1 VKLIQWIE
9 QAAHLLDTAGVSFG
23 HGTENAFDESV
34 WLTLWQL
41 GLALDTDLTEGA
53 ISERVLTPDEQQKL
67 QALFKRRIETR
78 KPSAYLTQEA
88 WLQGVP
94 FYVDERVIVP
104 RSLIAELLV
113 SGTIDPWLNENTHK
127 VLDLCTGNGSL
138 AILAAM
144 EFPDVMVCASDLSLE
159 ALEVAKINVDKHA
172 LASRI
177 QLFHSDGL
185 LAPALVAK
193 GPFDLILCNPPY
205 VNAQSMAGLP
215 AEFRA
220 EPAMALD
227 GNLAGGTDGMDFVRT
242 LLAQSPK
249 HLTEIG
255 ILVLE
260 IGHERAHFETAF
272 PALEGFWPPT
282 SAGDD
287 QVVVLTF
294 DALKKNS
301 L

>member
-1 VKLIQWIE
+1 MKLIEWIE
-9 QAAHLLDTAGVSFG
+9 HGAHLLDTAGVSFG

-34 WLTLWQL
+34 WLTFWQL
-41 GLALDTDLTEGA
+41 GLALETDL
-53 ISERVLTPDEQQKL
+53 SEDAVSGRVLTQQEHGQL
-67 QALFKRRIETR
+67 QALFNRRIETR
-78 KPSAYLTQEA
+78 KPAAYLTQEA

-94 FYVDERVIVP
+94 FYVDERVIIP

-113 SGTIDPWLNENTHK
+113 NGTIDPWLQESTHK

-144 EFPDVMVCASDLSLE
+144 AFPDVEVCASDLSLE
-159 ALEVAKINVDKHA
+159 ALDVARINLEKH
-172 LASRI
+172 
-177 QLFHSDGL
+177 QLEARVRLVHSDGL
-185 LAPALVAK
+185 LANELAAQ
-193 GPFDLILCNPPY
+193 GPFDLMVCNPPY
-205 VNAQSMAGLP
+205 VNARSMAALP
-215 AEFRA
+215 AEYRA

-227 GNLAGGTDGMDFVRT
+227 GNQRGGTDGMDFVRA
-242 LLAQSPK
+242 LLAQAPE

-272 PALEGFWPPT
+272 PALEGVWLPT
-282 SAGDD
+282 SAGAD

>member
-1 VKLIQWIE
+1 MKLIEWIE

-41 GLALDTDLTEGA
+41 GLALDTDLTQGIIA
-53 ISERVLTPDEQQKL
+53 ERVLTPDEHRAL

-113 SGTIDPWLNENTHK
+113 NGTIDPWLHENTHK

-144 EFPDVMVCASDLSLE
+144 EFPDIVVCASDLSLK
-159 ALEVAKINVDKHA
+159 ALEVAQINIDRHT
-172 LASRI
+172 LDSRI

-220 EPAMALD
+220 EPAIALD
-227 GNLAGGTDGMDFVRT
+227 GNLSGGTDGMDFVRT
-242 LLAQSPK
+242 LLAQVQK

-272 PALEGFWPPT
+272 PALEGFWLPS

-287 QVVVLTF
+287 QVVVLTL

>member
-1 VKLIQWIE
+1 MKLIEWIE

-41 GLALDTDLTEGA
+41 GLALDTDLTQGIIA
-53 ISERVLTPDEQQKL
+53 ERVLTPDEHRAL

-113 SGTIDPWLNENTHK
+113 NGTIDPWLHENTHK

-144 EFPDVMVCASDLSLE
+144 EFPDIVVCASDLSLK
-159 ALEVAKINVDKHA
+159 ALEVAQINIDRHT
-172 LASRI
+172 LDSRI

-215 AEFRA
+215 AEFKA
-220 EPAMALD
+220 EPAIALD
-227 GNLAGGTDGMDFVRT
+227 GNLSGGTDGMDFVRT
-242 LLAQSPK
+242 LLAQVQK

-272 PALEGFWPPT
+272 PALEGFWLPS

>member
-1 VKLIQWIE
+1 MKLIEWIE

-41 GLALDTDLTEGA
+41 GLALDTDLTQGIIA
-53 ISERVLTPDEQQKL
+53 ERVLTPDEHRAL

-113 SGTIDPWLNENTHK
+113 NGTIDPWLHENTHK

-144 EFPDVMVCASDLSLE
+144 EFPDIVVCASDLSLK
-159 ALEVAKINVDKHA
+159 ALEVAQINIDRHT
-172 LASRI
+172 LDSRI

-220 EPAMALD
+220 EPAIALD
-227 GNLAGGTDGMDFVRT
+227 GNLSGGTDGMDFVRT
-242 LLAQSPK
+242 LLAQVQK

-272 PALEGFWPPT
+272 PALEGFWLPS

>member
-1 VKLIQWIE
+1 MKLIEWIE
-9 QAAHLLDTAGVSFG
+9 HGAYLLDTAGVSFG

-34 WLTLWQL
+34 WLTFWQL
-41 GLALDTDLTEGA
+41 ALALETDLSEEGL
-53 ISERVLTPDEQQKL
+53 SGRVLTQQEHGQL
-67 QALFKRRIETR
+67 QALFNRRIETR
-78 KPSAYLTQEA
+78 KPAAYLTQEA

-94 FYVDERVIVP
+94 FYVDERVIIP

-113 SGTIDPWLNENTHK
+113 NGTIDPWLDENTRK

-144 EFPDVMVCASDLSLE
+144 TFPDIEVCASDLSLD
-159 ALEVAKINVDKHA
+159 ALEVARINVEKHQ
-172 LASRI
+172 LESRVR
-177 QLFHSDGL
+177 LVHSDGL
-185 LAPALVAK
+185 KANKLAAQ

-205 VNAQSMAGLP
+205 VNARSMAALP
-215 AEFRA
+215 AEYRA

-227 GNLAGGTDGMDFVRT
+227 GNQQGGTDGMDFVRG
-242 LLAQSPK
+242 LLAHAPQ

-260 IGHERAHFETAF
+260 IGHERVHFETAF
-272 PALEGFWPPT
+272 PALEGIWLPT
-282 SAGDD
+282 SAGADH
-287 QVVVLTF
+287 VVILTF
-294 DALKKNS
+294 EALKKIS

>member
-1 VKLIQWIE
+1 MKLIEWIE

-41 GLALDTDLTEGA
+41 GLALDTDLTQGIIA
-53 ISERVLTPDEQQKL
+53 ERVLTPDEHRAL

-113 SGTIDPWLNENTHK
+113 NGTIDPWLHENTHK

-144 EFPDVMVCASDLSLE
+144 EFPDIVVCASDLSLK
-159 ALEVAKINVDKHA
+159 ALEVAQINIDRHT

-220 EPAMALD
+220 EPAIALD
-227 GNLAGGTDGMDFVRT
+227 GNLSGGTDGMDFVRT
-242 LLAQSPK
+242 LLAQVQK

-272 PALEGFWPPT
+272 PALEGFWLPS

>member
-1 VKLIQWIE
+1 MKLIEWID
-9 QAAHLLDTAGVSFG
+9 QAAHLLETAGVSFG

-41 GLALDTDLTEGA
+41 GLALDTDLTQGIIA
-53 ISERVLTPDEQQKL
+53 ERVLTPDEHRAL

-113 SGTIDPWLNENTHK
+113 NGTIDPWLHENTHK

-144 EFPDVMVCASDLSLE
+144 EFPDIVVCASDLSLK
-159 ALEVAKINVDKHA
+159 ALEVAQINIDRHT
-172 LASRI
+172 LDSRI

-220 EPAMALD
+220 EPAIALD
-227 GNLAGGTDGMDFVRT
+227 GNLSGGTDGMDFVRT
-242 LLAQSPK
+242 LLAQVQK

-272 PALEGFWPPT
+272 PALEGFWLPS